1 MYNTRKQIPFFML
14 ITTRRRISM
23 FYEVLLLGQWEWN
36 FLLLVILSVIVFVY
50 SFLLKKYTTR
60 RLGNKQA
67 ILFFLSLALLFLI
80 IGTPLAA
87 LSHLSFSLHML
98 QMSLL
103 YFIIPPLILAGIP
116 ERLFE
121 KLLKIP
127 IIKRAERIFFHQS

>member
-1 MYNTRKQIPFFML
+1 MEFSVVSDFFSYSL
-14 ITTRRRISM
+14 C
-23 FYEVLLLGQWEWN
+23 L
-36 FLLLVILSVIVFVY
+36 FLSAQ
-50 SFLLKKYTTR
+50 KK
-60 RLGNKQA
+60 A